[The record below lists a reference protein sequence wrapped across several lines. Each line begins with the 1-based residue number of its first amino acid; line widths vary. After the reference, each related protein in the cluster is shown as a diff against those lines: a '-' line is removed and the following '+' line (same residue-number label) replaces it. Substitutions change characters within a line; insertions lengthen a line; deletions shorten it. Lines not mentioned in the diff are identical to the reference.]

1 MDVKIKPTF
10 IDEAVSL
17 IFCVL
22 IFLTLR
28 PYFIWQN
35 NFIYVTIFILAV
47 TFSLVWIFL
56 KMRISK
62 KSLFYLSIFLS
73 SFALSQFTLHGI
85 YLWISAM
92 VVLISFFVLFDEKIH
107 QTSLSYFINIYA
119 IVSIPSILIFFLLV
133 TGVNLEWEHL
143 EPYSKAKQSSG
154 VYYREYLGMVVLS
167 TQIFTFGTGEIFRL
181 SSVFTEPGVVGTVS
195 ALLLA
200 VTRFD
205 IRNWK
210 GMILLISGMLSFT
223 LAFYI
228 LAFIYLGLKKPFYL
242 LISVG
247 LLSTLIVL
255 LPSDIKDNRIIQYY
269 VMERSEAL
277 LVNFDKVNNRV
288 DECFE
293 QHYDEFLSSTN
304 IYFGNG
310 YKASISLKCNTS
322 SYKTIIYDY
331 GTIGF
336 LMIVLFYITI
346 FISKISTKSDVIN
359 CIPFL
364 IIFFA
369 TAYQRPA
376 FDTFW
381 FFAIFI
387 GGINSIIN
395 FKSNISDSVNS
406 PKINS
411 SLR

>member
-1 MDVKIKPTF
+1 
-10 IDEAVSL
+10 
-17 IFCVL
+17 
-22 IFLTLR
+22 
-28 PYFIWQN
+28 
-35 NFIYVTIFILAV
+35 
-47 TFSLVWIFL
+47 
-56 KMRISK
+56 
-62 KSLFYLSIFLS
+62 
-73 SFALSQFTLHGI
+73 
-85 YLWISAM
+85 
-92 VVLISFFVLFDEKIH
+92 
-107 QTSLSYFINIYA
+107 
-119 IVSIPSILIFFLLV
+119 
-133 TGVNLEWEHL
+133 
-143 EPYSKAKQSSG
+143 
-154 VYYREYLGMVVLS
+154 
-167 TQIFTFGTGEIFRL
+167 
-181 SSVFTEPGVVGTVS
+181 
-195 ALLLA
+195 
-200 VTRFD
+200 
-205 IRNWK
+205 
-210 GMILLISGMLSFT
+210 
-223 LAFYI
+223 
-228 LAFIYLGLKKPFYL
+228 
-242 LISVG
+242 
-247 LLSTLIVL
+247 
-255 LPSDIKDNRIIQYY
+255 
-269 VMERSEAL
+269 MERSEAL